1 MNMILLPGKSSKNKV
16 WIEKIET
23 SFKTHYPLTFTL
35 DYSHWETENGD
46 LNFEL
51 ELEKLKNLAKEKD
64 EIVIFAKS
72 AGAILAMKAIFD
84 KDIKPTACIFA
95 GTAVGWAQ
103 ATQENFDS
111 WLQDY
116 SVPTLF
122 IQKTS
127 DPAIAAEDLN
137 ELLTDSNAQNYK
149 LLEIPGDN
157 HDYEDINLLVNSS
170 LEFMNKLTL

>member
-1 MNMILLPGKSSKNKV
+1 M
-16 WIEKIET
+16 
-23 SFKTHYPLTFTL
+23 KTPT
-35 DYSHWETENGD
+35 
-46 LNFEL
+46 
-51 ELEKLKNLAKEKD
+51 
-64 EIVIFAKS
+64 
-72 AGAILAMKAIFD
+72 

-170 LEFMNKLTL
+170 LEFMNKLNL